1 MYNKSSYIIGMDLTP
16 KEKFVR
22 EEIAKIY
29 DQLVINCK
37 KTCKA
42 GYERWGYDLLPLCIE
57 MFLTKD
63 IDIQLKVIKDGKLE
77 NYITF
82 MMSLQVKSSSSRFYA
97 QYRKDS
103 NSYREYFPNYEYK
116 IEEQFSRPFADE
128 EDEVITCIKNQ
139 MKKLNPYDKMLVDEI
154 LIQKEK
160 YTTVSRKYN
169 IPYASLK
176 RDSQLLQIKI
186 KQKCKHLL

>member
-1 MYNKSSYIIGMDLTP
+1 MELTP

-42 GYERWGYDLLPLCIE
+42 GYERWGHDLLPMCIE
-57 MFLTKD
+57 MFLNKD
-63 IDIQLKVIKDGKLE
+63 IKTQLKVIKDGKLE

-82 MMSLQVKSSSSRFYA
+82 MLGLQVKSGSSRFYSE
-97 QYRKDS
+97 YRKDS
-103 NSYREYFPNYEYK
+103 NSYREFFPNYEYRV
-116 IEEQFSRPFADE
+116 EHQFEKPFEDE
-128 EDEVITCIKNQ
+128 EDEVITCIKQQ
-139 MKKLNPYDKMLVDEI
+139 MKKLNPYDKMLVEEI

-160 YTTVSRKYN
+160 YTTVSRKYD

-176 RDSQLLQIKI
+176 RDSELLQIKI